1 MLMCKEQ
8 SQDCI
13 ISSHP
18 SLALLVKALALIFVA
33 FLSPTYSLKHVLIF
47 IMPLSLI
54 VDWILPWWR
63 WRIIVRRY
71 LMLPPWGRRELFDDN
86 ESVSWE
92 DIVSEG
98 AATSLGKRGS
108 DDGSD
113 NEIDFATNEASQRV
127 SFGCNASS
135 WGWIGQLCCV
145 LSTVHLE
152 MRTLMVASAGADV
165 RGSKSVG

>member
-18 SLALLVKALALIFVA
+18 SLALLINALIFVV
-33 FLSPTYSLKHVLIF
+33 FLSLPYSLKQGLIF

-54 VDWILPWWR
+54 VEWILLWWR
-63 WRIIVRRY
+63 WRIIVMRVLCCEQY
-71 LMLPPWGRRELFDDN
+71 LMWPPWGRGGIDCDN

-98 AATSLGKRGS
+98 AVTLLGKR
-108 DDGSD
+108 DLELDNDGSND
-113 NEIDFATNEASQRV
+113 GSYNEMDSPLRPLKLHKGWVLGAMRV
-127 SFGCNASS
+127 VEDG
-135 WGWIGQLCCV
+135 
-145 LSTVHLE
+145 
-152 MRTLMVASAGADV
+152 
-165 RGSKSVG
+165 